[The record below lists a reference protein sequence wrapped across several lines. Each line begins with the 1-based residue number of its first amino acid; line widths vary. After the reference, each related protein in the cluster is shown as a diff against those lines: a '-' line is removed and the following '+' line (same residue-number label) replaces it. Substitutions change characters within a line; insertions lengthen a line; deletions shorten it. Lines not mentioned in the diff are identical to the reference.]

1 MTERNTA
8 LIVEPRVLQRLPQ
21 IIRRYVEVLGQ
32 EQWRFVFYCG
42 KGRRPLWER
51 ALDVSVEIREL
62 DVENLNG
69 ATYSDLFK
77 QADFWRSLYGEFVL
91 VFQSDSWPLAQE
103 PYTIDYFLAMN
114 KSYIGGNGTG
124 WKETEREGVQFAYA
138 NFNGGLS
145 LRKRED
151 MIRVCEAFPARR
163 TLIPGTA
170 SSTLESDA
178 EDVYFTLGCHRLG
191 LPISDDEPC
200 AHFAINHHYVDRCFG
215 VHKPSGMARIQV
227 FQKNPEAFTAYL

>member
-1 MTERNTA
+1 MNTA

-21 IIRRYVEVLGQ
+21 ILQRYMNVLGT
-32 EQWRFVFYCG
+32 EKWKFVFYCG
-42 KGRRPLWER
+42 KGRKVLWDR
-51 ALDVSVEIREL
+51 VLDTSMPIEIREL
-62 DVENLNG
+62 EVDNLNG

-91 VFQSDSWPLAQE
+91 VFQSDSWPLSQE
-103 PYTIDYFLAMN
+103 QYTIDYFIAMN

-124 WKETEREGVQFAYA
+124 WKETEREGVRFAYA

-145 LRKRED
+145 LRKRLD
-151 MIRVCEAFPARR
+151 MIRVCEAFPARP

-178 EDVYFTLGCHRLG
+178 EDVYFTLGCYRLG
-191 LPISDDEPC
+191 LPISDDKES
-200 AHFAINHHYVDRCFG
+200 AHFAINHHYVDKCFG
-215 VHKPSGMARIQV
+215 VHKPNGTARIKV
-227 FQKNPEAFTAYL
+227 FQNTPEAFIAYL